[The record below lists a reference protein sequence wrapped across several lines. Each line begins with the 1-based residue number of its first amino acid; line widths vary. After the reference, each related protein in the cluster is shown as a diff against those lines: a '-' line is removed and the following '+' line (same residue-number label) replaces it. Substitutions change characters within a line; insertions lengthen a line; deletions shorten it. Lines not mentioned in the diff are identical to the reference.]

1 MPKRVPPLS
10 ARALAQVRPSDR
22 PIELVDGYVPGLRV
36 RILPNGTKTWSLNIR
51 DSKGVRRRFDVGANL
66 GIAEARKKA
75 EALRRAVR
83 EGHDPTAQRRAAR
96 QRSQAAREGIGTLRA
111 LLEMYYAKGP
121 GSDLRRAERD
131 KQLLQ
136 TVFARILD
144 KSMHDLDDT
153 ELQLIVDGWQ
163 SPSTGSLAVRLI
175 RPCLKWAGK
184 RGYARPNLAILEQ
197 PKTVAKRER
206 VLTASEL
213 KSIWPHLN
221 GMRGNVIKWLL
232 WTGCRLGEA
241 TALPWAEIDGNK
253 WVLPAART
261 KNGRQRVIPLSHQ
274 AMDLLATLGPPQPD
288 ALIFASTG
296 GSALSNWDKSTKT
309 LHAHTGTSGWH
320 RHDLRRSVAT
330 MLGDLGFPPHVIG
343 VVLGHANIAEGATAI
358 YARSRYLPE
367 HREALQ
373 ALANEIDRIVADS
386 DNVLQLVR
394 RR

>member
-10 ARALAQVRPSDR
+10 AKALAQVRPTDR
-22 PIELVDGYVPGLRV
+22 TIELVDGYVPGLRI

-51 DSKGVRRRFDVGANL
+51 DSKGVRRRFDVGAKL
-66 GIAEARKKA
+66 GLAEARKKA

-83 EGHDPTAQRRAAR
+83 EGADPTAQRRAAR

-111 LLEMYYAKGP
+111 LLGMYYTKGP
-121 GSDLRRAERD
+121 GSDRRRAGRD

-136 TVFARILD
+136 TVFARALD

-163 SPSTGSLAVRLI
+163 SPATGSLAVRLI
-175 RPCLKWAGK
+175 RPCLKWAAK
-184 RGYARPNLAILEQ
+184 RGYAPPKLAILEQ
-197 PKTVAKRER
+197 PKTVSKRER
-206 VLTASEL
+206 VLTTDEL

-221 GMRGNVIKWLL
+221 GTRGNVIKWLL

-241 TALPWAEIDGNK
+241 TALPWNEIDGNR
-253 WVLPAART
+253 WILPAART
-261 KNGRQRVIPLSHQ
+261 KNGRQRVIPLPHQ
-274 AMDLLATLGPPQPD
+274 AMELLAALGPRQPD

-296 GSALSNWDKSTKT
+296 GRALSNWDKSTKT
-309 LHAHTGTSGWH
+309 LHALSGTTGWH

-343 VVLGHANIAEGATAI
+343 AVLGHANIAEGATAI

-394 RR
+394 RQ